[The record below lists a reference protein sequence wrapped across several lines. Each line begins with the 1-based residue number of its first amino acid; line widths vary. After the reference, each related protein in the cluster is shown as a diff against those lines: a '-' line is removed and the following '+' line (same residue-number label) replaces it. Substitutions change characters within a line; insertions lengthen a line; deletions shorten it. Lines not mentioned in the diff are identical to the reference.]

1 MRASLKLLVGKP
13 FSASPVKTKSCY
25 CVIQGRKV
33 STGQQRSHGN
43 PEGVGG
49 LHKDMTCSCEFLLA
63 SCRTCCPP
71 PQPCLVHAHAHSLLP
86 TAGSLSCTQAQ
97 HPAPCRDAHQDTNM
111 RSVLPSF
118 PTALLAST
126 HTHNHGHLLLSTHTH
141 RHPTLLP
148 HSLQCFTRSQHS
160 HPIF

>member
-1 MRASLKLLVGKP
+1 MGTLRGWGS
-13 FSASPVKTKSCY
+13 
-25 CVIQGRKV
+25 
-33 STGQQRSHGN
+33 
-43 PEGVGG
+43 
-49 LHKDMTCSCEFLLA
+49 LHKDMTCSCEFLLD

-71 PQPCLVHAHAHSLLP
+71 LQPCLVHANAHSLLP

-97 HPAPCRDAHQDTNM
+97 HPAPCRDSHQDTNA

-126 HTHNHGHLLLSTHTH
+126 HTQNHGHLLLSTHTH

-148 HSLQCFTRSQHS
+148 HSLQCFTHSQHS
-160 HPIF
+160 HPIFDSCKHMHMHTHS